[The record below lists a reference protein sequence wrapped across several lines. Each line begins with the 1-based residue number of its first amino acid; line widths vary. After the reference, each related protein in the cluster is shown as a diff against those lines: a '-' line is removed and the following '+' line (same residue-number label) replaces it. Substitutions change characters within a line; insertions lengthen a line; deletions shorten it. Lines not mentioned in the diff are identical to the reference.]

1 MALCHFSTTHN
12 LNNITIRLFIDNS
25 SALSYLQRL
34 KGGRKPR
41 LNKTILPLYHLMK
54 SRKIMLQAMY
64 IESASNVIADSL
76 SRESRDR
83 NDYTL
88 STSATHKLWKIIGWT
103 PTIDLTATK
112 ANRKVKRFVSRFP
125 HPEST
130 HVDVLSLT
138 TLQIAGENAWTNPPW
153 CIIPQLLK
161 KIQQWQTEWQ
171 CSSTPLPP
179 FRILMVHPSSPSR
192 PWQSHLRKLATQ
204 TLPIAPHH
212 GLFTNCMGEAM
223 PAPHFAVSAS
233 EFTCFPR
240 K

>member
-1 MALCHFSTTHN
+1 MQNRAIQGYWPKKRHINIRETQAAAMALRHFSTTHN

-88 STSATHKLWKIIGWT
+88 SMSATHKLWKIIGWT

-112 ANRKVKRFVSRFP
+112 AN
-125 HPEST
+125 
-130 HVDVLSLT
+130 
-138 TLQIAGENAWTNPPW
+138 
-153 CIIPQLLK
+153 
-161 KIQQWQTEWQ
+161 
-171 CSSTPLPP
+171 
-179 FRILMVHPSSPSR
+179 
-192 PWQSHLRKLATQ
+192 
-204 TLPIAPHH
+204 
-212 GLFTNCMGEAM
+212 
-223 PAPHFAVSAS
+223 
-233 EFTCFPR
+233 
-240 K
+240 